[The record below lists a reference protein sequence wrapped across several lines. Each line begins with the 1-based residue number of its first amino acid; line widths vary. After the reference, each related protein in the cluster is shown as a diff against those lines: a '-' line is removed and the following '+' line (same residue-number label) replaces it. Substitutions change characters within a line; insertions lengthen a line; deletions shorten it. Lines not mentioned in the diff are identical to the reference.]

1 MYAILCN
8 GEAIALVESPRYVRR
23 NESGI
28 FVEADKDTADGI
40 AVNGTLY
47 NLPGGTAIEDA
58 PEAVVVDAKAGEY
71 IFANRVRIEQD
82 AASGNIRISTVE
94 DAVCD
99 LDESTDER
107 MSAIEDAI
115 CELDEMIS
123 GGGEIE

>member
-1 MYAILCN
+1 MYAICSG
-8 GEAIALVESPRYVRR
+8 GELIALAENPRYVKR
-23 NESGI
+23 NEDGI
-28 FVEADKDTADGI
+28 FVEAAAEDAEAI

-47 NLPGGTAIEDA
+47 NIPGGDTIEGA
-58 PEAVVVDAKAGEY
+58 PEAVVVEAEAEEY
-71 IFANRVRIEQD
+71 IFTNRVRIEQD
-82 AASGNIRISTVE
+82 AASGNARISTVE

-123 GGGEIE
+123 GGGDI

>member
-1 MYAILCN
+1 MYAIYCC
-8 GEAIALVESPRYVRR
+8 GEPIALAKKPRYVKQ
-23 NESGI
+23 NESGV
-28 FVEADKDTADGI
+28 FVEAVKEDAEAI

-47 NLPGGTAIEDA
+47 NLPGGTAAGDA
-58 PEAVVVDAKAGEY
+58 PEAVAVEEDAEEF
-71 IFANRVRIEQD
+71 IFGNRVRIEQD
-82 AASGNIRISTVE
+82 SLTGNARISTVE

-123 GGGEIE
+123 GGGDN